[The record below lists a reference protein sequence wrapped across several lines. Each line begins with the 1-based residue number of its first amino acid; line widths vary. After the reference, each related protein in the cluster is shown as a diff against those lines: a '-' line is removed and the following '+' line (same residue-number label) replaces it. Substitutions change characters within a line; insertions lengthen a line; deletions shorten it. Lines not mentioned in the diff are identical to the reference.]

1 MRVHEHIRY
10 VSGRFVGSPAHAAAH
25 QQQPCPPTATE
36 AAAAAAAAAGPL
48 FSCCHCD
55 AVLAIY
61 PAAPQAQA
69 LVEVGGPPC
78 PCEIPLPCAVPWHAL
93 SYLQAGAGAERVRY
107 GERLTM
113 NRRCAASNSVRHA
126 GGRNGG
132 RHSRQLRTAEAGFL
146 FSDDETHTRTP
157 AKPPMP
163 RPWLV
168 AVFHAPPFHLSAS
181 TSKPRPALLGTAWP
195 DQLHHRRR
203 PWTGLLA
210 ILRAVRSPRN
220 FISTEDIAVASLLA
234 TVNKRVEMYQCSA
247 VFFFFSAFLGRP
259 RVGTSHSHRRYGHA
273 STLRTSVKPPIACRE
288 NRWRNLG
295 GEDGLGRQR
304 KQVPASSQK
313 VARETYLPLPTACMR
328 VLFRALVAQHAAA
341 AAAHQSTIL
350 TRGAAALRDNTR
362 QVGIQRGGPPIG
374 VRNNGTAPHH
384 QPPLASK
391 PTAPTWSGQHN
402 STHGGRWLAPSA
414 SSLQPR
420 SPERAGATRDAAPC
434 NPAMSALPASP
445 SAAGRLA
452 TTNPAPTVGVSDDR
466 CGWCWKP
473 PSAWNPT
480 DVCSLATTAPT
491 PPTPMQARRTRTRRP
506 GRSS

>member
-1 MRVHEHIRY
+1 MNEWLPVRTNHGLVGVAAVTSTAEGTRPPGEGLHLAITFGAWHRAGRGHQTGLSKCARVASEERETKSVCEPVWWQSLLPALARPVGRSFPACRLPCLALPCLARACPRRPRPRFSFWSVSSCLVLPVVRCLSLCPHVAFPFMTQLRCSSIDPYTGHHRRLNAKIRPLLSMRVHEHIRY

-304 KQVPASSQK
+304 KQV
-313 VARETYLPLPTACMR
+313 VC
-328 VLFRALVAQHAAA
+328 
-341 AAAHQSTIL
+341 
-350 TRGAAALRDNTR
+350 
-362 QVGIQRGGPPIG
+362 
-374 VRNNGTAPHH
+374 
-384 QPPLASK
+384 
-391 PTAPTWSGQHN
+391 
-402 STHGGRWLAPSA
+402 GR
-414 SSLQPR
+414 
-420 SPERAGATRDAAPC
+420 
-434 NPAMSALPASP
+434 
-445 SAAGRLA
+445 
-452 TTNPAPTVGVSDDR
+452 
-466 CGWCWKP
+466 
-473 PSAWNPT
+473 
-480 DVCSLATTAPT
+480 
-491 PPTPMQARRTRTRRP
+491 
-506 GRSS
+506 

>member
-1 MRVHEHIRY
+1 MRVLRAKRERRRVCASQCGGNRYYPPWLDQSVGLSQPAACLALPCLALPAPALGGLARASPFGLSCLVLSCSSRRALLVSLSPRCFSVHDAASVLVHRSIHRPPSETQCQDSTASIDARARVHEHIRY

-25 QQQPCPPTATE
+25 QQQPRPPTATE

-55 AVLAIY
+55 AVLAIH

-259 RVGTSHSHRRYGHA
+259 RVGTSHSHRRYDHA

-304 KQVPASSQK
+304 KQV
-313 VARETYLPLPTACMR
+313 VC
-328 VLFRALVAQHAAA
+328 
-341 AAAHQSTIL
+341 
-350 TRGAAALRDNTR
+350 
-362 QVGIQRGGPPIG
+362 
-374 VRNNGTAPHH
+374 
-384 QPPLASK
+384 
-391 PTAPTWSGQHN
+391 
-402 STHGGRWLAPSA
+402 GR
-414 SSLQPR
+414 
-420 SPERAGATRDAAPC
+420 
-434 NPAMSALPASP
+434 
-445 SAAGRLA
+445 
-452 TTNPAPTVGVSDDR
+452 
-466 CGWCWKP
+466 
-473 PSAWNPT
+473 
-480 DVCSLATTAPT
+480 
-491 PPTPMQARRTRTRRP
+491 
-506 GRSS
+506 

>member
-1 MRVHEHIRY
+1 MTQLRCSSIDPYTGHHRRLNAKIRPLLSMRVHEHIRY

-25 QQQPCPPTATE
+25 QQQPRPPTATE

-48 FSCCHCD
+48 FSCGHCD
-55 AVLAIY
+55 AVLAIH

-210 ILRAVRSPRN
+210 ILRTVRSPRN

-259 RVGTSHSHRRYGHA
+259 RIGTSHSHRRYDHA

-304 KQVPASSQK
+304 KQVVWRHRLGLESGLVGLAGCASRLGQRTTEWTNGSAKQQRKSNCRPVRLVVDARRNGCCMITAALVGSDPASSQK

-362 QVGIQRGGPPIG
+362 QVGIQRGGPPMS
-374 VRNNGTAPHH
+374 V
-384 QPPLASK
+384 
-391 PTAPTWSGQHN
+391 
-402 STHGGRWLAPSA
+402 PSRE
-414 SSLQPR
+414 L
-420 SPERAGATRDAAPC
+420 G
-434 NPAMSALPASP
+434 
-445 SAAGRLA
+445 
-452 TTNPAPTVGVSDDR
+452 
-466 CGWCWKP
+466 
-473 PSAWNPT
+473 
-480 DVCSLATTAPT
+480 
-491 PPTPMQARRTRTRRP
+491 
-506 GRSS
+506 